1 MAAVKIFTASRC
13 SESDQAKR
21 ALKRH
26 GIRFEEFNVSLR
38 QGTCVQF
45 KIHVRWTITLTIF
58 ALCLIVCIS
67 QFIECFEDMLVLS
80 GYDTTPQ
87 LFFGKQHTTLDN
99 IISLQNNTTQK
110 SSSTRSLGRRSFAF
124 PEAAIGRLRRGV
136 SLSSISLTNTTVESS
151 NSSAKQLPVYLLQ
164 GPQLFGK
171 PKRTDLLILN
181 SHRSGDSTNTSSG
194 NHNLDA
200 FDTLVQLCKR
210 MDKVVRESSTR
221 GEDSTDMYEIF
232 QNEVCQLQLV
242 DLDTIP
248 STCNGHLAFGLNL
261 YNLMVRHALLELETS
276 YHQPTWPTNFDGLR
290 MLFSRVY
297 YVVGGKHVCL
307 RNLQESLWTGL
318 EQRRKPHL
326 LRRLPPH
333 RPATP
338 ETIGILLAMTL
349 GTCDSPQIQTFDD
362 PSRLPQ
368 ELSANARE
376 FCQSH
381 VQIFQQV
388 VVLPA
393 LSTLVEPENP
403 SQVFSLLQGFL
414 SVKQRTALKSV
425 QTVEF
430 APHNFESLLFHH
442 PSATRQRFQERQ
454 LEWLDDDVAL
464 RLEER
469 IATDPQRLVNTS
481 TDHSFLSKESK
492 RSLAQEG
499 PKVAGATSGE
509 NSWSFNSKSLWSLI
523 VPPGFRSMV
532 SRKNSKHRDELEPID
547 DYVSGEEDLD
557 DTPSFFTR
565 SYGDTPSFFTH
576 SQDDG
581 SLSDQQSELQDMTE
595 LFNESNI
602 TLEFEYPANFGRDSR
617 VDVRR

>member
-1 MAAVKIFTASRC
+1 
-13 SESDQAKR
+13 
-21 ALKRH
+21 
-26 GIRFEEFNVSLR
+26 
-38 QGTCVQF
+38 
-45 KIHVRWTITLTIF
+45 
-58 ALCLIVCIS
+58 
-67 QFIECFEDMLVLS
+67 MLVLS

-87 LFFGKQHTTLDN
+87 LFFGKKHTTLEAVIDDA
-99 IISLQNNTTQK
+99 LQNSNTNQQ
-110 SSSTRSLGRRSFAF
+110 SSSTRSLGRRTFAF
-124 PEAAIGRLRRGV
+124 PEAVIGRLRRV
-136 SLSSISLTNTTVESS
+136 SLSSISLTNTTVEASS

-181 SHRSGDSTNTSSG
+181 SHRAGDSTNTSSG

-200 FDTLVQLCKR
+200 FDTLAQLCKR
-210 MDKVVRESSTR
+210 MDKVVRESSTKG

-248 STCNGHLAFGLNL
+248 STSNAHLAFGLNL
-261 YNLMVRHALLELETS
+261 YNLMVQHALLELEAS
-276 YHQPTWPTNFDGLR
+276 YHQPTWPTTFDDLR

-297 YVVGGKHVCL
+297 YVVGGKQVCL
-307 RNLQESLWTGL
+307 RNLQESLLAGL

-326 LRRLPPH
+326 LRRLPTPY

-349 GTCDSPQIQTFDD
+349 GTCDSPQIQIFND

-381 VQIFQQV
+381 VQIFDKV
-388 VVLPA
+388 VVLPVLPA

-403 SQVFSLLQGFL
+403 SQVLSLLEKFL
-414 SVKQRTALKSV
+414 SVKQRTALRSV

-469 IATDPQRLVNTS
+469 IATDPQRLVKTS

-499 PKVAGATSGE
+499 LKVAGATPGE
-509 NSWSFNSKSLWSLI
+509 NSWPFNSKSLWSLI
-523 VPPGFRSMV
+523 VPGLRSMV
-532 SRKNSKHRDELEPID
+532 SRKNSKHRDELDPTD
-547 DYVSGEEDLD
+547 DHVSGGGDMD
-557 DTPSFFTR
+557 DTPSFFDQ

-581 SLSDQQSELQDMTE
+581 SLSDQQSELEDMAE

-602 TLEFEYPANFGRDSR
+602 TLEFEYPPNFGRA
-617 VDVRR
+617 